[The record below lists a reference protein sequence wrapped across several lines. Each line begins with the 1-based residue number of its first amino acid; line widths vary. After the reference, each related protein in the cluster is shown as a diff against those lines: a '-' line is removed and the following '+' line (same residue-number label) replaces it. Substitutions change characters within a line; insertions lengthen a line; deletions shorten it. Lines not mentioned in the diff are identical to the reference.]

1 MIDEQEAFEK
11 KLAAEQAAGFKA
23 RMEDEP
29 PIGTGPDGAFSK
41 ARFSRRENPQFE
53 LRISSKDCR

>member
-41 ARFSRRENPQFE
+41 ARFLLSTGE
-53 LRISSKDCR
+53 SAV